1 MAETAPAKRQRPTRG
16 KRNMSPEAREKL
28 SKLAKQR
35 IADGKMGGSKFGK
48 LGGRGNTREKRRA
61 ATDLAEAVRDPAM
74 VELMKQT
81 LLDSQDAER
90 PMKQRLDGL
99 KLATEIEREDAK
111 LALAEEKA
119 DAEQLSREELIAALR
134 ESLTTGPAA
143 TMIRNQLEGENIVD
157 AVVVEDDGSDAEAA

>member
-1 MAETAPAKRQRPTRG
+1 
-16 KRNMSPEAREKL
+16 MSPEAREKL

-61 ATDLAEAVRDPAM
+61 ATDLAEAVRDPEL
-74 VELMKQT
+74 VKLMKQT
-81 LLDSQDAER
+81 LKDSQDAER

-99 KLATEIEREDAK
+99 KLAVEIEREDAK

-134 ESLTTGPAA
+134 ENLTRGPAA
-143 TMIRNQLEGENIVD
+143 TMIRNQLEPETIVD
-157 AVVVEDDGSDAEAA
+157 AVVVEDDGDESAAA